1 MSSINVISK
10 KKTMKKK
17 AIKLSKEDIALY
29 KTMREL
35 RGLPYN
41 EFKTS
46 INSILEYQK
55 NIEDE
60 KQ

>member
-1 MSSINVISK
+1 MS
-10 KKTMKKK
+10 MKKQT
-17 AIKLSKEDIALY
+17 IKLSKEDIALY

-35 RGLPYN
+35 RGLPYD

-46 INSILEYQK
+46 VNSILEYQN
-55 NIEDE
+55 NIKDE